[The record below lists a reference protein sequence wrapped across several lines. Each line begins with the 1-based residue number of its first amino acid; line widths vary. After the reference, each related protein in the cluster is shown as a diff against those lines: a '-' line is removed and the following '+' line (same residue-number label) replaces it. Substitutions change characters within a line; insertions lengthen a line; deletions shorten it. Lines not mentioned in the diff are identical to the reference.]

1 MEKSPIVISSWQ
13 NMITKRQS
21 YVYDLKNNLRKQAI
35 QTSTGRVLRGSLSWD
50 GLL

>member
-1 MEKSPIVISSWQ
+1 MEKSPIVIMGWQ
-13 NMITKRQS
+13 NMIAKRQS